1 MADLAQYECTD
12 HDMSASLNRK
22 RKKEKKVLNEI
33 FGAHACKPCMDVCD
47 VNNLAFALV
56 YTIKVFLLDYI

>member
-12 HDMSASLNRK
+12 HDMSARLNRK
-22 RKKEKKVLNEI
+22 RKRVLNEI
-33 FGAHACKPCMDVCD
+33 FGAHACKPFMDVYD
-47 VNNLAFALV
+47 VNNLAFVLV